1 MPQHPPILRCCS
13 SERNHDDG
21 GRLPNLPDE
30 IIANIVS
37 KISPTEIVTRGWI
50 GVSSGFDSVAEVHL
64 RRSTTLDVCSDFIW
78 QLLRSELQTGH
89 SLCSSHK
96 RLLILLMKRYF
107 RHLKKL
113 TTPIALFSQ
122 VHLILEEIE
131 PDLPDLVMSHLKS
144 LTIQIGEEW
153 GPLLI
158 SHNFDN
164 LKICRKLCGRLTQVS
179 LHVKVSD
186 SEIVSC
192 CGFRSLVIYL
202 LEVTNSQTIWNLT
215 LEDCTTSGQGYYGP
229 ADLSRYRNKTFICYV
244 RTLLDLNVTINRL
257 TLLDRR
263 KISPYMMV
271 MSLQKRRSIYMYPEF
286 KRCREL
292 FVCYDIG
299 LIAPLFAHQN
309 DSFAS
314 LRIFEVDE
322 SHVFYKRDL
331 LEYLSNAPNLCE
343 LRVVVPATW
352 FRRVSRCTRGCFTNP
367 DFACFRPDGWCTV
380 QKRLPMTRFALIGW
394 NDKLSESKE
403 SVHVLYGSTV
413 LAA

>member
-1 MPQHPPILRCCS
+1 MPQRLPIIRCCS
-13 SERNHDDG
+13 SEENGDD
-21 GRLPNLPDE
+21 RLPMLPDE

-37 KISPTEIVTRGWI
+37 KISPTEIVTQGWI
-50 GVSSGFDSVAEVHL
+50 GVSTGFDSVVEEHL
-64 RRSTTLDVCSDFIW
+64 KRSTTLDVCEDFIW
-78 QLLRSELQTGH
+78 KFLRAELLRGFPLS
-89 SLCSSHK
+89 SSHK
-96 RLLILLMKRYF
+96 RLLELLMKRCF
-107 RHLKKL
+107 THLRSL

-122 VHLILEEIE
+122 VHFILEEKE
-131 PDLPDLVMSHLKS
+131 PDHSDQVMPHLKN
-144 LTIQIGEEW
+144 LTVQIGEQW

-158 SHNFDN
+158 SHNYDN
-164 LKICRKLCGRLTQVS
+164 LKICRKLCGRLAEVN

-186 SEIVSC
+186 SEIVTC
-192 CGFRSLVIYL
+192 CGFRSLVLYL
-202 LEVTNSQTIWNLT
+202 LEVTTPQTIWNLT
-215 LEDCTTSGQGYYGP
+215 LEDCTTGGQGYHGP
-229 ADLSRYRNKTFICYV
+229 TDLSRSRNKTFICYV
-244 RTLLDLNVTINRL
+244 RTLLDLNVSINRL

-263 KISPYMMV
+263 KVSPYMMV

-309 DSFAS
+309 DKFTS

-352 FRRVSRCTRGCFTNP
+352 FRRVSRCKRGCFTNP

-380 QKRLPMTRFALIGW
+380 QKKLPTTRFALIGW
-394 NDKLSESKE
+394 NDKLSESNE
-403 SVHVLYGSTV
+403 SVCVPYGSGV